1 MAWVMTTTT
10 RTTTTA
16 TMTCNFGYDLV
27 RPARDGSDR
36 ASGAGEMHKRRRSK
50 GGKFELLLSMRGESR
65 RVVVRGEI

>member
-16 TMTCNFGYDLV
+16 TMTCSFGYFV

-50 GGKFELLLSMRGESR
+50 GGEFELLLSMRGESR